1 MEIFTEEQVESF
13 VRDGFVKLTIGS
25 REQGE
30 AAQALLWKQIGLSP
44 NEPEGWREPVV
55 WAADLTGQG
64 PFGELVRSPAL
75 AAGLDAVC
83 GKGGWQPRGA
93 AGNIPI
99 RFPRRPPANDR
110 GWHLDANV
118 PRPDGSWGVTAR
130 SHTFLVLMLFSEVG
144 ELDAPTRVRAGSQ
157 RDSLAALSEQVHG
170 HVSAGAPGE
179 QVYDY
184 VSAGALVDAA
194 SQDRP
199 VAPATG
205 LPGDAYLVHP
215 LTVHAAQEHLGERPR
230 FMAQMPFMLTAPLD
244 PTADTPLARALR

>member
-1 MEIFTEEQVESF
+1 MEALVESF

-44 NEPEGWREPVV
+44 DEPEGWREPVV
-55 WAADLTGQG
+55 WAADMTGYG
-64 PFGELVRSPAL
+64 PFGELVRSPEL

-99 RFPRRPPANDR
+99 RFPRRPPADDR

-118 PRPDGSWGVTAR
+118 SRPDGSWGVTVR
-130 SHTFLVLMLFSEVG
+130 STTLLVLMLFSEVG
-144 ELDAPTRVRAGSQ
+144 ESDAPTRVRAGSQ
-157 RDSLAALSEQVHG
+157 RDSFGALDER
-170 HVSAGAPGE
+170 
-179 QVYDY
+179 QVYDHI
-184 VSAGALVDAA
+184 SAGGLVDAA
-194 SQDRP
+194 SKDRP
-199 VAPATG
+199 VALATG
-205 LPGDAYLVHP
+205 SPGDAYLVHP

-230 FMAQMPFMLTAPLD
+230 FMAQMPFMLTEPLD
-244 PTADTPLARALR
+244 PAADTPLARALR

>member
-1 MEIFTEEQVESF
+1 MEFSAEEQVESF
-13 VRDGFVKLTIGS
+13 VRDGFMKLTIDS

-30 AAQALLWKQIGLSP
+30 AAQALLWGQIGLSP
-44 NEPEGWREPVV
+44 DEPEGWREPVV

-64 PFGELVRSPAL
+64 PFGELVRSPVL

-83 GKGGWQPRGA
+83 GKGGWQPRGS

-99 RFPRRPPANDR
+99 RFPRRPPADDR

-118 PRPDGSWGVTAR
+118 PRPDGSWGVTVR
-130 SHTFLVLMLFSEVG
+130 SHTLLVLMLFSEVG
-144 ELDAPTRVRAGSQ
+144 EQDAPTRVRVGSQ
-157 RDSLAALSEQVHG
+157 RDSLRALD
-170 HVSAGAPGE
+170 E
-179 QVYDY
+179 QVYDH
-184 VSAGALVDAA
+184 VSAGALVEEG
-194 SQDRP
+194 SRDRP

-230 FMAQMPFMLTAPLD
+230 FMAQMPFILTTPLD
-244 PTADTPLARALR
+244 PAADTPLARALR